1 MNPTAYLGYTL
12 TDTAYRWEEVAELH
26 RWEAI
31 YGSGTSDDVMRMTF
45 LHEGR
50 VPRPDAIKLEMDE
63 ATFGPYDIET
73 IEGVAGLDEV
83 SVFGRVD
90 RQFEETI
97 LANLDAVVAQ
107 AFIWLDGP
115 PFDIWGISAA
125 IYAKVELSLESAINL
140 GDARSSLTRYG
151 LTALPLRTDKPK
163 SVQVRPLY
171 PVDLTLRRVVN
182 GANVVHGARYK
193 IPDCY
198 NCPGDYAQRPIVAGY
213 RAPATGL
220 VEVLVDPPHADRHAD
235 NRLKLDVQQTAAEPA
250 GFVINAKR
258 WELQNT
264 AATTSVKLVEGDPL
278 LRPST
283 LIDFTPYAD
292 SGLPV
297 FSGDSE
303 TWRVTK
309 VTHKGEGAAFET
321 QLDLALW
328 QGVPGRGGDND

>member
-12 TDTAYRWEEVAELH
+12 TDTAYRWVEVAELH
-26 RWEAI
+26 RWEVI
-31 YGSGTSDDVMRMTF
+31 DGWGDVDDTIRMTF

-50 VPRPDAIKLEMDE
+50 VPQPDAIKLETDE
-63 ATFGPYDIET
+63 ATFGPYDVET
-73 IEGVAGLDEV
+73 IDGVAGLDEV
-83 SVFGRVD
+83 MVFGRVD
-90 RQFEETI
+90 RHFEETV
-97 LANLDAVVAQ
+97 LANLDAVVAL
-107 AFIWLDGP
+107 AVMWLDRA
-115 PFDIWGISAA
+115 PFDSWGSSAA
-125 IYAKVELSLESAINL
+125 IHAKIRLLLQSGTTL
-140 GDARSSLTRYG
+140 GDVRRSLGRYG

-163 SVQVRPLY
+163 SADVRPRY
-171 PVDLTLRRVVN
+171 PVDLTLRRTIST
-182 GANVVHGARYK
+182 ANIAHGARYK

-198 NCPGDYAQRPIVAGY
+198 NCPGDYARRPIIAGY

-220 VEVLVDPPHADRHAD
+220 VEVLVDPLDANPHAPD
-235 NRLKLDVQQTAAEPA
+235 RLKLDIQQTAAEPA

-264 AATTSVKLVEGDPL
+264 AATASVTLVEGDLVLTP
-278 LRPST
+278 PT
-283 LIDFTPYAD
+283 LIDFTPYAE

-309 VTHKGEGAAFET
+309 AVHKGEGAAFET

-328 QGVPGRGGDND
+328 QGVPGRGGGGD